1 MDKAIQTNV
10 ITAVVTAGVLGILG
24 WAGGVFE
31 AGSTAL
37 DEQQIEAV
45 IKRVLVMDSGQTF
58 AQALNSLN
66 NTSIALNTTVTELT
80 KEVDDLEVAVLALA
94 AE

>member
-10 ITAVVTAGVLGILG
+10 ITAIVTAGILGTLG

-37 DEQQIEAV
+37 DEQQIETV
-45 IKRVLVMDSGQTF
+45 IKRVMITDKGQTY
-58 AQALNSLN
+58 AASLA
-66 NTSIALNTTVTELT
+66 SIDGSLIGILATQEAI
-80 KEVDDLEVAVLALA
+80 KEDIDDLETAVGSLAS
-94 AE
+94 E